1 MEQSALPAPVE
12 ERVQLPAGQAQEPGL
27 RLRPVPA
34 PLRELSMAWPP
45 ELPVEEL
52 RGQPVSLL
60 HSPELLASSSYI
72 LPPQKESSERM
83 LLPDFEV

>member
-27 RLRPVPA
+27 RLRP
-34 PLRELSMAWPP
+34 LRELSMALPP

-52 RGQPVSLL
+52 RGQLVSLL

>member
-34 PLRELSMAWPP
+34 PLRELSMVLPP
-45 ELPVEEL
+45 EEL

>member
-1 MEQSALPAPVE
+1 M
-12 ERVQLPAGQAQEPGL
+12 QLHVGQAQEPGL
-27 RLRPVPA
+27 KLRPVP
-34 PLRELSMAWPP
+34 LRERVLSTVWPP
-45 ELPVEEL
+45 ELQAEEPREL
-52 RGQPVSLL
+52 LPESLL

>member
-34 PLRELSMAWPP
+34 PLRELSMAW
-45 ELPVEEL
+45 LPAEEL

>member
-34 PLRELSMAWPP
+34 PLRELSMALLP
-45 ELPVEEL
+45 ELPMALLPELPAEEL
-52 RGQPVSLL
+52 RG
-60 HSPELLASSSYI
+60 
-72 LPPQKESSERM
+72 
-83 LLPDFEV
+83 